1 MRVNISYSV
10 ELEDVLE
17 ELKLLYRREHAKMR
31 AMTGE
36 SEKSLNQNYTEKNL
50 SEVAMALEDYRK
62 GLASFDV
69 KLAEISNILKG
80 YHAIKLG
87 PPLTITAAAIKEA
100 MQVIEESIKEVEDE
114 QRDSQR

>member
-17 ELKLLYRREHAKMR
+17 ELKLLYRRENAKMR
-31 AMTGE
+31 AVAAE

-50 SEVAMALEDYRK
+50 SEVAMALEDYRRI
-62 GLASFDV
+62 LASFDI

-80 YHAIKLG
+80 YHEIKLN
-87 PPLTITAAAIKEA
+87 PTLDANQEIQEE
-100 MQVIEESIKEVEDE
+100 IEVNNE
-114 QRDSQR
+114 